1 MTRGLKEITEVGVA
15 VKDLEKTTQIFV
27 DVLGGEAG
35 EVFDVPLF
43 GMRFR
48 MVRLGNVDFELM
60 EPTDDEGMI
69 ARFIRTKGEGIH
81 HVAFSV
87 DDLSEEMTRVKDKG
101 GQLINDE
108 PLEIFGGKLSFL
120 HPKLFS
126 GVAIELVEYPQGW
139 KGWIVPQS
147 KKGE

>member
-1 MTRGLKEITEVGVA
+1 MKEITEVGVA
-15 VKDLEKTTQIFV
+15 VKNLEKTTRILV

-35 EVFDVPLF
+35 DVFDMPMF

-60 EPTDDEGMI
+60 EPTDDDGLI

-87 DDLSEEMTRVKDKG
+87 DRLSEEVDRLREKG
-101 GQLINDE
+101 CPLINNE
-108 PLEIFGGKLSFL
+108 PFEIFGGKVSFL
-120 HPKLFS
+120 HPRSFS

-139 KGWIVPQS
+139 KGWIVPRS
-147 KKGE
+147 EKGE

>member
-1 MTRGLKEITEVGVA
+1 LKEITEVGVA
-15 VKDLEKTTQIFV
+15 VKDLEKTTRLLV
-27 DVLGGEAG
+27 DILGGEAG
-35 EVFDVPLF
+35 EVVDMPMF
-43 GMRFR
+43 GMRFC

-87 DDLSEEMTRVKDKG
+87 DRLSEEIARLKEKG
-101 GQLINDE
+101 CELINSE
-108 PLEIFGGKLSFL
+108 PLEILGGKVSFL
-120 HPKLFS
+120 HPRSFS

-139 KGWIVPQS
+139 KGWIVPRS
-147 KKGE
+147 EKDK